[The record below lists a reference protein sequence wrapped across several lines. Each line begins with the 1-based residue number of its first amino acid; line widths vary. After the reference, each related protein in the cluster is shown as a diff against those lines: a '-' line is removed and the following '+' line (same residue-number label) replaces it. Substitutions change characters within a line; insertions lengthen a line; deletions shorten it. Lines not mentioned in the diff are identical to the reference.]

1 MQYPS
6 TAIART
12 TLLAVTLLYLVACAS
27 TASDPNNP
35 KIKPRQTLECPYG
48 MMLICES
55 RNEPSR
61 GGDEE
66 IPEYDRCRCELNP
79 V

>member
-1 MQYPS
+1 MHDAS
-6 TAIART
+6 TEIART
-12 TLLAVTLLYLVACAS
+12 VLLAAMLLCLTACAS
-27 TASDPNNP
+27 NPNDSNNP
-35 KIKPRQTLECPYG
+35 TIKPRQTLECPYG

-79 V
+79 I

>member
-1 MQYPS
+1 MHYAS
-6 TAIART
+6 TTIART
-12 TLLAVTLLYLVACAS
+12 ALFAAILLCLTACAS
-27 TASDPNNP
+27 NASDSNNP

-48 MMLICES
+48 MTLICES

-61 GGDEE
+61 GSDEE
-66 IPEYDRCRCELNP
+66 IPEYDRCYCEVNP

>member
-1 MQYPS
+1 MRNAS
-6 TAIART
+6 TATVRT
-12 TLLAVTLLYLVACAS
+12 TLLAAMLLYLTACAS
-27 TASDPNNP
+27 NASDPNNP

-48 MMLICES
+48 MVLICES

-66 IPEYDRCRCELNP
+66 IPEYDRCHCELNR